1 MLSRLLLK
9 TQTKVFYFKRMHND
23 DKYILFAHVIRN
35 FKQNHII
42 VVYKK
47 VVYEALLH
55 WATKPV
61 PIKLKSID
69 EKIAFFSIKCIA
81 SHV

>member
-9 TQTKVFYFKRMHND
+9 IQTKVFYFKRMHND

-55 WATKPV
+55 
-61 PIKLKSID
+61 
-69 EKIAFFSIKCIA
+69 
-81 SHV
+81 